1 MPSGGTLLDSESRQ
15 PYNTSVPEHARPTP
29 SRHRPAPRGRA
40 IRSSVTMPTS
50 LSTDRILRALRR
62 IIRRTSEHSRQ
73 IARETGLSV
82 PQSLC
87 LRIIGSAAP
96 DEEVTVVQVA
106 ELVQLAPATV
116 SRLLDRLEE
125 AELIVRERRS
135 HDRRKVC
142 LRLTPQGR
150 RRLHRLP
157 PLLQEQFTDRLQ
169 KLPERKQA
177 ELLRALETI
186 VELMEAVDLDAA
198 PVLDP
203 KLAID

>member
-1 MPSGGTLLDSESRQ
+1 MPHRDSTE
-15 PYNTSVPEHARPTP
+15 P
-29 SRHRPAPRGRA
+29 
-40 IRSSVTMPTS
+40 
-50 LSTDRILRALRR
+50 ILRALRR
-62 IIRRTSEHSRQ
+62 IIRKTSGHSRQ
-73 IARETGLSV
+73 LARDTGLSV

-87 LRIIGSAAP
+87 LRIIGDATRGS
-96 DEEVTVVQVA
+96 EVTVVRVA
-106 ELVQLAPATV
+106 EAVQLAPATV

-135 HDRRKVC
+135 QDRRKVC
-142 LRLTPQGR
+142 LRLTPLGR
-150 RRLHRLP
+150 RRLRKLP
-157 PLLQEQFTDRLQ
+157 PLLQEEFTSRLQ
-169 KLPERKQA
+169 RLSERKQV